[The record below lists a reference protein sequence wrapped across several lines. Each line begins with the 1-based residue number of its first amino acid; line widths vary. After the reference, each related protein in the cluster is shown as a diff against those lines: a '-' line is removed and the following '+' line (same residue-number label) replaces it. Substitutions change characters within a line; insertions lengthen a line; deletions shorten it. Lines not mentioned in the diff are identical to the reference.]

1 LRYTNDQSGSKDRAG
16 HLLHD
21 LFPKLLPELNSVYHA
36 TGSKGEI
43 FDPLT
48 CAPFQGNIIP
58 KDRLNPVSVNY
69 LNAFP
74 LPTRTDRLIGNYF
87 FQQTQ
92 IGKYN
97 TFDMRLDWN
106 ASAKDL
112 FFFRFSY
119 DNTSSNQNSQL
130 AQNED
135 NPPLNASGQ
144 ENYLHGRGYDLGYT
158 HTFST
163 RIVNEARIAYNR
175 DNYGYLP
182 PNYGTSVGAELG
194 IQNTTLGAA
203 VGTGGPLTG
212 GYGTELEYTGDYGP
226 FEVPQNIYEVTDTLG
241 LTIRNHQLNVGGT
254 LLRRVTNYY
263 RPIEGKGGLF
273 YSPQLFTGY
282 DESEYLVGGVSQ
294 YQIRAQTGFSLTLTR
309 KTVSSL
315 RTIGESTSG

>member
-175 DNYGYLP
+175 EI
-182 PNYGTSVGAELG
+182 TG
-194 IQNTTLGAA
+194 IFLRITVLRW
-203 VGTGGPLTG
+203 V
-212 GYGTELEYTGDYGP
+212 
-226 FEVPQNIYEVTDTLG
+226 
-241 LTIRNHQLNVGGT
+241 RNSAFRIQLWV
-254 LLRRVTNYY
+254 LRW
-263 RPIEGKGGLF
+263 
-273 YSPQLFTGY
+273 
-282 DESEYLVGGVSQ
+282 
-294 YQIRAQTGFSLTLTR
+294 AQEDL
-309 KTVSSL
+309 
-315 RTIGESTSG
+315 